1 MPNQK
6 KDPRSGELIF
16 RTDIE
21 RRNSARSRYF
31 RHAED
36 RLKLEKQAEKAAGKK
51 RAAAAKKGAEG
62 PKQSKPGGHSM
73 SYTPGQSG
81 KKKRKV

>member
-1 MPNQK
+1 MPNRK
-6 KDPRSGELIF
+6 KDSRSGDAIF

-21 RRNSARSRYF
+21 RRNSASHRYF

-36 RLKLEKQAEKAAGKK
+36 RLKLAKQAEKAAGKK

-62 PKQSKPGGHSM
+62 PKQSKPGG
-73 SYTPGQSG
+73 YAIARPKADP
-81 KKKRKV
+81 KKKRRV